1 MRKFSSRRSAKLA
14 GVLLATVSAGTT
26 AQAQQAVKT
35 PSSQAQGG
43 TSQTD
48 QNQDNAAKG
57 GLGDIVVTATRQL
70 TNVQDTP
77 LAITAVTSETLSS
90 RGIQSAAEISQ
101 IVPNAA
107 FSRAQ
112 GAFGPGVTT
121 YIRGIGSRDTSLA
134 GEAAVAFYIDDI
146 YYPLLLG
153 ANFDLLDL
161 DHIEVLRGPQGT
173 LFGRN
178 ALAGGVVLVSK
189 QPSLTDTSGFV
200 DVTVGA
206 YNRRDFRAGFNLPLV
221 QNKVGLSLSALSK
234 KRDGFVDR
242 LDFRC
247 QMVAN
252 GTPQLAGHIPYADPT
267 LASFPNNRP
276 DNCKVGTLGGEDVRA
291 LRGALKLQPSEGISL
306 TISSDYIKDES
317 DNVADTLVAVN
328 ATRAAAR
335 ASWVGQPNSLGVA
348 YDNRFLT
355 GDRFSTYASYCDP
368 IAAGKVIAGSTF
380 YNGNPNHGGVCF
392 SPRVDVV
399 NWGVSGKL
407 SVELTNDIEFTG
419 ILGYRNFRD
428 THAFDTDGSP
438 LVQEHTLATIT
449 SNYISAEARLSG
461 RHNWVDWVA
470 GAFLFKANGR
480 NRAVTYSPWNG
491 FLKFQNTT
499 YEPSS
504 KAVFANATFRPL
516 GRLAVVLGGRYSTD
530 EKRVHYTNLDDRDPA
545 NPNFSQNLTFN
556 VTPRESRFDWKA
568 GLTYTVNDNTIAY
581 VSAAT
586 GSQAPGFNGRPLQ
599 PSQTVQYPGDSTL
612 AYEAGLKTEFF
623 DRRLRLNAVAF
634 YTDYRTRIVA
644 VSGQEAQIGVG
655 GSSVPGSQVVVP
667 DAANGQ
673 GVTTCRA
680 QTPAEAGSGQGVQCI
695 GRTFFVNT
703 PGKAKGFELELE
715 ARPIDGLLING
726 SVGYSH
732 FTSPD
737 LNVPGRITNR
747 LTAVGIG
754 IPEWTASGGIEY
766 RMPVPPL
773 GGTITPRIDWFYTGS
788 VPFDAVD
795 PAFFQGAYSTFNG
808 RITYNNEE
816 NGLSVSVGATNLTNK
831 FFYRNFFIYNS
842 IGFASTEGQPA
853 APREWYLK
861 VSKKF

>member
-1 MRKFSSRRSAKLA
+1 MARVSGRQGAMLA
-14 GVLLATVSAGTT
+14 ITLLATVSAGATAHAQQVT
-26 AQAQQAVKT
+26 QDQAAKVQDEAAQAE
-35 PSSQAQGG
+35 
-43 TSQTD
+43 SQTPGF
-48 QNQDNAAKG
+48 A
-57 GLGDIVVTATRQL
+57 DIIVTATRQR

-77 LAITAVTSETLSS
+77 LAITAVTSDTLAT
-90 RGIQSAAEISQ
+90 RGIQTAADISQ
-101 IVPNAA
+101 VVPNAT

-161 DHIEVLRGPQGT
+161 DHVEVLRGPQGT

-189 QPSLTDTSGFV
+189 QPSLNEASGFV

-206 YNRRDFRAGFNLPLV
+206 FNRRDFRAGFNVPLIAD
-221 QNKVGLSLSALSK
+221 KIGLSLSALSK

-247 QMVAN
+247 QMEAN
-252 GTPQLAGHIPYADPT
+252 GTPQLAGRIPYTDQT
-267 LASFPNNRP
+267 LASSPNNRP

-291 LRGALKLQPSEGISL
+291 VRGSLKLQPSDGVSL
-306 TISSDYIKDES
+306 TITSDYIKDQSE
-317 DNVADTLVAVN
+317 NVADTLFAVN
-328 ATRAAAR
+328 ATRAATR
-335 ASWVGQPNSLGVA
+335 ASWVGQANALGVA
-348 YDNRFLT
+348 YDDRFLT

-368 IAAGKVIAGSTF
+368 IGAGQVVAGSTF
-380 YNGNPNHGGVCF
+380 YNGNPNHGGVCY
-392 SPRVDVV
+392 SPRVDVT

-407 SVELTNDIEFTG
+407 SVELTSDIEFTG

-438 LVQEHTLATIT
+438 LVQEHTVATIT
-449 SNYISAEARLSG
+449 TDYISAEARLSG
-461 RHNWVDWVA
+461 RHSWVDWVA
-470 GAFLFKANGR
+470 GAFLFKADGR

-491 FLKFQNTT
+491 FLKYQNTT

-504 KAVFANATFRPL
+504 KAVFANATFRPIE
-516 GRLAVVLGGRYSTD
+516 RLAVVLGGRYSTD
-530 EKRVHYTNLDDRDPA
+530 EKEVHYSNLDDRDPA
-545 NPNFSQNLTFN
+545 NPNFSQNLTFS
-556 VTPRESRFDWKA
+556 VTPRETRFDWKA
-568 GLTYTVNDNTIAY
+568 GLTYDVNDSTIAY

-586 GSQAPGFNGRPLQ
+586 GSQAPGFNGRPVQ
-599 PSQTVQYPGDSTL
+599 PSQNVQYPGDRTR
-612 AYEAGLKTEFF
+612 AYEAGFKTEFL
-623 DRRLRLNAVAF
+623 DRRVRLNAVAF
-634 YTDYRTRIVA
+634 YTDYSTRVVS

-655 GSSVPGSQVVVP
+655 GGPVPGTQIVIP

-673 GVTTCRA
+673 GVTTCRVRTA
-680 QTPAEAGSGQGVQCI
+680 GEAAAGQGVQCI

-726 SVGYSH
+726 SVGYTR

-754 IPEWTASGGIEY
+754 IPEWTANGGIE
-766 RMPVPPL
+766 
-773 GGTITPRIDWFYTGS
+773 
-788 VPFDAVD
+788 
-795 PAFFQGAYSTFNG
+795 
-808 RITYNNEE
+808 
-816 NGLSVSVGATNLTNK
+816 
-831 FFYRNFFIYNS
+831 
-842 IGFASTEGQPA
+842 
-853 APREWYLK
+853 
-861 VSKKF
+861 

>member
-1 MRKFSSRRSAKLA
+1 MRKFSSKRGTILA
-14 GVLLATVSAGTT
+14 GLLLASVSTGAT
-26 AQAQQAVKT
+26 AQAQQAE
-35 PSSQAQGG
+35 QGKAG
-43 TSQTD
+43 
-48 QNQDNAAKG
+48 AAKTGVGSG
-57 GLGDIVVTATRQL
+57 GLEDIIVTATRQA

-77 LAITAVTSETLSS
+77 LAITAVTADTLAT

-101 IVPNAA
+101 LVPNAT

-189 QPSLTDTSGFV
+189 QPSLKEASGFV

-206 YNRRDFRAGFNLPLV
+206 YNRRDFRAGINVPIIAD
-221 QNKVGLSLSALSK
+221 KVGLSISALSK
-234 KRDGFVDR
+234 KRNGFVDQ

-247 QMVAN
+247 QMQAN
-252 GTPQLAGHIPYADPT
+252 GTPQLAGRIPYTDQT
-267 LASFPNNRP
+267 LISSPNNSP
-276 DNCKVGTLGGEDVRA
+276 ADCKVGTLGGEDVRA
-291 LRGALKLQPSEGISL
+291 VRGALKLQPREGISL
-306 TISSDYIKDES
+306 TISADYIKDQSE
-317 DNVADTLVAVN
+317 NVADTLVAVN
-328 ATRAAAR
+328 ATRAATR
-335 ASWVGQPNSLGVA
+335 PSWVGQANLLGVA

-355 GDRFSTYASYCDP
+355 GDRYSTYATYCDP
-368 IAAGKVIAGSTF
+368 VGAGTVVAGSTF
-380 YNGNPNHGGVCF
+380 YNGNPNHGGVCY
-392 SPRVDVV
+392 SPNVDVV

-407 SVELTNDIEFTG
+407 AVELTSDIEFTG
-419 ILGYRNFRD
+419 ILGYRNFSD

-449 SNYISAEARLSG
+449 SKYISAEARLSG
-461 RHNWVDWVA
+461 RHSWVDWVA
-470 GAFLFKANGR
+470 GVFLFDAEGR

-491 FLKFQNTT
+491 FLKYQNTT

-504 KAVFANATFRPL
+504 KAVFANATFRPFN
-516 GRLAVVLGGRYSTD
+516 RLSVVLGGRYSSD
-530 EKRVHYTNLDDRDPA
+530 DKEVHYSNLDDRDPG
-545 NPNFSQNLTFN
+545 NPNFSQNLSFS
-556 VTPRESRFDWKA
+556 VKPAESRFDWKA
-568 GLTYTVNDNTIAY
+568 GLTYELNDATIAY

-599 PSQTVQYPGDSTL
+599 PSQNQEYAGDRTL
-612 AYEAGLKTEFF
+612 AYEAGIKTEFF
-623 DRRLRLNAVAF
+623 DRRVRVNAVAF
-634 YTDYRTRIVA
+634 YTDYKTRIFGL
-644 VSGQEAQIGVG
+644 SGQEAQIGTN
-655 GSSVPGSQVVVP
+655 GSALAGTQIVIP
-667 DAANGQ
+667 DPANGN

-680 QTPAEAGSGQGVQCI
+680 RTTAEATAGQGVQCI
-695 GRTFFVNT
+695 GRTFFVNL
-703 PGKAKGFELELE
+703 PGKSKGFELELE
-715 ARPIDGLLING
+715 ARPVTGLLINA
-726 SVGYSH
+726 SLGYSK

-737 LNVPGRITNR
+737 LNAPGRITNR
-747 LTAVGIG
+747 LTATGIG
-754 IPEWTASGGIEY
+754 IPEWTANAGIEY
-766 RMPVPPL
+766 RIPAPSL
-773 GGTITPRIDWFYTGS
+773 AGSITPRIDWFYTGS

-795 PAFFQGAYSTFNG
+795 PAYFQKAYSTFNG
-808 RITYNNEE
+808 RLTYDNEDL
-816 NGLSVSVGATNLTNK
+816 GMSVSLGATNLTNK
-831 FFYRNFFIYNS
+831 FYYRNFFIYNN
-842 IGFASTEGQPA
+842 IGFASTQGQPA